1 MTDPILI
8 AGAGPTGL
16 TAALELA
23 RFGVPVRLI
32 DRREEASTTS
42 RAIGIQARTLEL
54 LGQRGLAEEMVRLGN
69 PASGGSVYGG
79 GGRLFR
85 LDFSHLESRH
95 NYLLLLSQA
104 ETERILGETLGRMGV
119 AVGRGVELVGLA
131 HDAPAGDSPVK
142 VTLRHPDG
150 RTEEATTPWLI
161 DAEGA
166 HSVVR
171 TTIGLPFEGKSLA
184 ESYVLGDL
192 HLDGDLPETDV
203 HLFSSEHGL
212 LAVFPMGRGRFR
224 LIASHPFSRPEPG
237 TAPTLGELQ
246 RIYDQRSP
254 IPARLRDLVWG
265 SWFRINSRMVPRLRV
280 GRLILGGDSAH
291 IHSPAGGQ
299 GMNTGIQDMINLG
312 WKLALACRGEASPG
326 LLDTYEQDRLPVI
339 RDVLSN
345 TERLTGLIGSENPI
359 VRGLFNHLGPYVGG
373 SWLVQEGGTS
383 RMSQLALGY
392 RQSPLSANEAHSGG
406 LHAGDRVPDLLV
418 RLGAGGEGRLID
430 ALDPLRFTLLI
441 AHGAGEGEGE
451 GEESAGPNPG
461 LREAAAR
468 WGDRARVVELAP
480 PEGGAD
486 AARYRD
492 ALGRGS
498 SRFLARPDGYVGLA
512 VGAKSAAAGLD
523 AYRVAWLRP
532 A

>member
-8 AGAGPTGL
+8 VGAGPTGL
-16 TAALELA
+16 TAALELT

-54 LGQRGLAEEMVRLGN
+54 LGQRGLADELVCLGN

-104 ETERILGETLGRMGV
+104 ETERILGEAIGRMGV
-119 AVGRGVELVGLA
+119 AVERGVELVGLA
-131 HDAPAGDSPVK
+131 HDARAAGDSPVK
-142 VTLRHPDG
+142 VTLRHLDG

-192 HLDGDLPETDV
+192 HLDGDLPESDV
-203 HLFSSEHGL
+203 HIFSSEHGL
-212 LAVFPMGRGRFR
+212 VAVFPMGRGRFR
-224 LIASHPFSRPEPG
+224 LIASLPSSRPEPG
-237 TAPTLGELQ
+237 TAPTLDELQ
-246 RIYDQRSP
+246 RIYDQRSH
-254 IPARLRDLVWG
+254 IPARLRDLGWG

-312 WKLALACRGEASPG
+312 WKLALVSRGEASPN

-359 VRGLFNHLGPYVGG
+359 VRKLFNHLGPYVGG
-373 SWLVQEGGTS
+373 SWLVQEGATS
-383 RMSQLALGY
+383 RMSQLAIGY
-392 RQSPLSANEAHSGG
+392 RGSPLSANHAHSGG
-406 LHAGDRVPDLLV
+406 LHAGDRVPDLRV
-418 RLGAGGEGRLID
+418 CLGDGGEGHLID
-430 ALDPLRFTLLI
+430 ALDPLRFTLLV
-441 AHGAGEGEGE
+441 ARGAEEGEA
-451 GEESAGPNPG
+451 EESAGPDPG

-468 WGDRARVVELAP
+468 WGDRARVVELAT
-480 PEGGAD
+480 PEGRAD
-486 AARYRD
+486 ADRYRD

-512 VGAKSAAAGLD
+512 VGAKSAAAELD
-523 AYRVAWLRP
+523 AYREAWLGP